1 MWDSF
6 VQWFKEWFARWWS
19 TIISI
24 LLLIAIVFGLFWWW
38 TGPVYDPGL
47 MTITNVTLNGVPMD
61 DVLTPLVINRQFTLS
76 CTIRSNK
83 ERFLSVD
90 SHVDPYGGFI
100 LDESVCKRAFAEGK
114 IDPVFTVA
122 FTSLMRAGR
131 NMQGTTAICGVKT
144 NETGETAELTVK
156 ARAPRSSGRYSLKF
170 ELLTCDRMVK
180 QVNGSRIFK
189 PGKIVWHKPITV
201 LAK

>member
-1 MWDSF
+1 
-6 VQWFKEWFARWWS
+6 
-19 TIISI
+19 
-24 LLLIAIVFGLFWWW
+24 
-38 TGPVYDPGL
+38 
-47 MTITNVTLNGVPMD
+47 
-61 DVLTPLVINRQFTLS
+61 
-76 CTIRSNK
+76 
-83 ERFLSVD
+83 
-90 SHVDPYGGFI
+90 
-100 LDESVCKRAFAEGK
+100 
-114 IDPVFTVA
+114 
-122 FTSLMRAGR
+122 
-131 NMQGTTAICGVKT
+131 MQGTTAICGVKT